1 MLNIIICGAPG
12 CGKGTQSDLIVK
24 KYSLTHLSTGDL
36 LRKEI
41 AMKSDLGIIADSYIS
56 KGELVPDAMIID
68 ILLKYVENQHDDSNG
83 IILDGFPRTVAQA
96 EALEVMLKQL
106 DKEISVLVDLKVTED
121 ELIDRL
127 LIRGKTS
134 GRSDDNMETI
144 KKRLDVYHKLTEPVN
159 DFYKSRNS
167 YTPIDGMGTIDEI
180 FGRISEVKHFNH
192 LFLVLDSR
200 VTVSKFPSISMAIT
214 LRFPRRISE
223 GRKQIWF

>member
-41 AMKSDLGIIADSYIS
+41 AEKSELGIIADSYIS

-68 ILLKYVENQHDDSNG
+68 ILSKHVENQHDESNG

-96 EALEVMLKQL
+96 EALKVMLKNL
-106 DKEISVLVDLKVTED
+106 DKEISVLVDLRVTEN

-134 GRSDDNMETI
+134 GRSDDNIETI

-159 DFYKSRNS
+159 DFYKSRSS
-167 YTPIDGMGTIDEI
+167 YTPINGMGTIEEI
-180 FGRISEVKHFNH
+180 FGRISEVIDSI
-192 LFLVLDSR
+192 LV
-200 VTVSKFPSISMAIT
+200 
-214 LRFPRRISE
+214 
-223 GRKQIWF
+223 